1 MPWMPWIACVAG
13 GWMALSL
20 SAEESLRTAVAER
33 SSGPPGSIEDPHR
46 WLEEVEGDRA
56 LEWVRR
62 QNAESTAQITNAPAF
77 EPLRRRLLAI
87 LDSRDR
93 IPHADKRGELLY
105 NFWRDESHPRGLF
118 RRTTLEEYRREHP
131 AWETVVDLD
140 QLAAAEKES
149 WVWKGDRPLW
159 PDYDRTLLLLSRGGA
174 DAVVA
179 REFDLRTKS
188 FVPGGFALPEA
199 KIRVSW
205 RHRDALYVGT
215 DFGPGSMTRSGYPR
229 LVKEW
234 RRGTPLSEAALVFTA
249 QEGDV
254 GVSATVVHD
263 RGFVY
268 ELVER
273 DITFFSN
280 ETLLRQG
287 DQWRRI
293 EKPDDATVSTFAD
306 QLLITLRS
314 DWAVGGRTYPAGALL
329 AAGFKGFL
337 DGNRRF
343 DVLFEPGPRQSLADV
358 TGTRRWLIVNQ
369 LENVRSRL
377 YSLERAGDGWRRK
390 PLDAPALG
398 QVAARGID
406 PDQNDDYWMTATD
419 FLTPSSLFMGT
430 VDQGPPAKLK
440 SLPEFFAASDG
451 QIDQFEAVSKDGT
464 RIPYFQVSRR
474 NTPLDG
480 TQPTLLYGYGGF
492 EIPMLPAYNA
502 MAGAAWIERGGVYVL
517 ANIRGGGE
525 FGPSWHQAAL
535 KANRQRA
542 YDDFIAVAE
551 DLIRRKITSSRRL
564 GIMGGSNG
572 GLLMGNMLVQRPD
585 LFGAIVCQVPLLDM
599 GRYHKLLAGASWIG
613 EYGNPDAPEEWA
625 FLQRYS
631 PYHQV
636 RAGTAYPPVLFTSS
650 TRDDRVHPAHAR
662 KMVAR
667 MKSQGHSAL
676 YYENIEGGHG
686 AAADNRQAAFMSAL
700 AYRFLAG
707 QLGLP

>member
-1 MPWMPWIACVAG
+1 
-13 GWMALSL
+13 MALSL
-20 SAEESLRTAVAER
+20 SAGDGPRTAVAER
-33 SSGPPGSIEDPHR
+33 NGSPPDSIEDSHR

-77 EPLRRRLLAI
+77 ESLRRRLLAI
-87 LDSRDR
+87 LDSRER
-93 IPHADKRGELLY
+93 IPHAEKRGEYLY
-105 NFWRDESHPRGLF
+105 NFWRDESHARGLF
-118 RRTTLEEYRREHP
+118 RRTTLEEYRRDHP
-131 AWETVVDLD
+131 AWETVIDLD
-140 QLAAAEKES
+140 QLASAESEN
-149 WVWKGDRPLW
+149 WVWKGHHPLW
-159 PDYDRTLLLLSRGGA
+159 PDYDRTLILLSRGGA

-188 FVPGGFALPEA
+188 FVPGGFTMPEA
-199 KIRVSW
+199 KIKVSW

-215 DFGPGSMTRSGYPR
+215 DFGPGSLTRSGYPR

-234 RRGTPLSEAALVFTA
+234 RRGTPLSDATLVFAA

-254 GVSATVVHD
+254 GAGATVVHD

-280 ETLLRQG
+280 ETFLRQG

-377 YSLERAGDGWRRK
+377 YCLERAGDGWRRK
-390 PLDAPALG
+390 PLDAPVLG

-406 PDQNDDYWMTATD
+406 PDQSDDYWMTATD

-430 VDQGPPAKLK
+430 VDQGSPVKLK
-440 SLPEFFAASDG
+440 SLPEFFAVPDG

-464 RIPYFQVSRR
+464 RVPYFQVSRR
-474 NTPLDG
+474 NIPLDSA
-480 TQPTLLYGYGGF
+480 QPTLLYGYGGF

-502 MAGAAWIERGGVYVL
+502 MAGAAWLERGGVYVL

-551 DLIRRKITSSRRL
+551 DLIRRKITSTRRL

-599 GRYHKLLAGASWIG
+599 RRYHKLLAGASWIG
-613 EYGNPDAPEEWA
+613 EYGNPDQPEEWA
-625 FLQRYS
+625 FLQKYS

-636 RAGTAYPPVLFTSS
+636 RAGAAYPPVLFTSS

-667 MKSQGHSAL
+667 MKSQGHPAL

-700 AYRFLAG
+700 AYRFLAQ